1 MVERDVCDRKTSGIV
16 LALEEIADVAALP
29 ALIYELRALEKAYI
43 YEHGRLRR
51 SGPEGA
57 LQLRVKEVSE
67 LKIQKHIFLRVYDEA
82 YDDQHDNAREKQTG
96 KDPKIMLYEGD
107 NAARHDE
114 DNAEHRAYTLDHL
127 ICTEPS

>member
-16 LALEEIADVAALP
+16 LALEEIRYIAALP
-29 ALIYELRALEKAYI
+29 ALIDKLRILEVFFA

-67 LKIQKHIFLRVYDEA
+67 LKIQKHIFLRVYDKA
-82 YDDQHDNAREKQTG
+82 YYDQHDNSREKQTG
-96 KDPKIMLYEGD
+96 KDPKIMPYEGD

-114 DNAEHRAYTLDHL
+114 DKAEHRAYTLDHL

>member
-1 MVERDVCDRKTSGIV
+1 M

-51 SGPEGA
+51 SGPECA

-67 LKIQKHIFLRVYDEA
+67 LEIQKHVLLRVHDKA
-82 YDDQHDNAREKQTG
+82 YDDQHDNAREKQPG
-96 KDPKIMLYEGD
+96 KDPQIVLHDSD

-114 DNAEHRAYTLDHL
+114 DKAEHRAYTLDHL